1 MLALLATAS
10 RTGKFGDWAGH
21 AEKLAAA
28 RSEKLDVYL
37 NVLYMLLEDL
47 LLMVEGGR
55 PLRNPDI
62 EDRLSAIAGAVF
74 SGSYDGGLRAYSTTD
89 GTLLWQV
96 DTNRDYQTI
105 NGVTA
110 NGATLDGGGAVVVDG
125 MLYVNSG
132 YNGIVGRAGN
142 VLLAFEVR

>member
-1 MLALLATAS
+1 M
-10 RTGKFGDWAGH
+10 
-21 AEKLAAA
+21 
-28 RSEKLDVYL
+28 
-37 NVLYMLLEDL
+37 
-47 LLMVEGGR
+47 
-55 PLRNPDI
+55 
-62 EDRLSAIAGAVF
+62 
-74 SGSYDGGLRAYSTTD
+74 
-89 GTLLWQV
+89 LWQV

-110 NGATLDGGGAVVVDG
+110 NGATLDGGGPVVVDG